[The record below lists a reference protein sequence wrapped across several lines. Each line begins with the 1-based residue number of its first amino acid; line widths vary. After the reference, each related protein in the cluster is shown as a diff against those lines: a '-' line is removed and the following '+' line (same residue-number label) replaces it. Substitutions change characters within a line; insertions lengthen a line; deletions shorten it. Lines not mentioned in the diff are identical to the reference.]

1 MVFLMA
7 VNNIKKML
15 YVTTVFCD
23 ENDGIW
29 KKIKYNLYAYIKLG
43 FHVDLFYR
51 TDGGYVIEYGFGT
64 CETKIIPVDE
74 KDKNLSL
81 LALSK
86 KIEAAYDLLYIRKP
100 FGGACFLF
108 MNALITSVKRHHKLC
123 YIVME
128 LPTYPYVKEIRTV
141 KAFVSETLFMVS
153 KLRYID
159 KIDLIVYMGNAE
171 KEIWGRPSLKIHN
184 GIDLLHVPA
193 LRTKQA
199 SVDNEIIF
207 VGVARLS
214 FWHGYDRLIK
224 AISQYNGKYFIK
236 FMVVGPGEE
245 ELKRLKTITTELELE
260 DNIIFLGSQFGGKLD
275 DVYQN
280 AHVCVDSL
288 GRHRSGNN
296 INSSLKSK
304 EYTAKGLPFMKSH
317 IDESFVDTDFIYEV
331 SPDENDI
338 NLESV
343 ITWYFNLP
351 VDTPKN
357 MRSFAERNLSWDI
370 QCAKVNAYFFG

>member
-1 MVFLMA
+1 MA

-51 TDGGYVIEYGFGT
+51 TDGGMLLSMVLV
-64 CETKIIPVDE
+64 PVKQNYSCRRE
-74 KDKNLSL
+74 RQNLSL

-159 KIDLIVYMGNAE
+159 KIDLIVYMGMQKRNM
-171 KEIWGRPSLKIHN
+171 G
-184 GIDLLHVPA
+184 
-193 LRTKQA
+193 
-199 SVDNEIIF
+199 
-207 VGVARLS
+207 
-214 FWHGYDRLIK
+214 K
-224 AISQYNGKYFIK
+224 AIIK
-236 FMVVGPGEE
+236 NP
-245 ELKRLKTITTELELE
+245 
-260 DNIIFLGSQFGGKLD
+260 
-275 DVYQN
+275 
-280 AHVCVDSL
+280 
-288 GRHRSGNN
+288 
-296 INSSLKSK
+296 
-304 EYTAKGLPFMKSH
+304 
-317 IDESFVDTDFIYEV
+317 
-331 SPDENDI
+331 
-338 NLESV
+338 
-343 ITWYFNLP
+343 
-351 VDTPKN
+351 
-357 MRSFAERNLSWDI
+357 
-370 QCAKVNAYFFG
+370 